1 MFFDLAKS
9 LRSLTRS
16 PIHSV
21 IHEAHRFA
29 CHHLESGGNVTPHNT
44 IGDQDFVL
52 PPDVSASAVATAI
65 KDWLR
70 SQRFSSRKRGND
82 AAPAFPQLWATP
94 MLSIA
99 LARSARAFQS
109 SSSVLIR
116 FAFSARSRN
125 LAFSLLAARSIVCS
139 TSKGQTEIITRK

>member
-29 CHHLESGGNVTPHNT
+29 RHHLESGGNVTPHNT

-52 PPDVSASAVATAI
+52 PPDVSASAVASAI
-65 KDWLR
+65 EDRLR
-70 SQRFSSRKRGND
+70 GQ
-82 AAPAFPQLWATP
+82 
-94 MLSIA
+94 
-99 LARSARAFQS
+99 
-109 SSSVLIR
+109 
-116 FAFSARSRN
+116 RSRRGSV
-125 LAFSLLAARSIVCS
+125 ASTQFRRSRR
-139 TSKGQTEIITRK
+139 TRTGRWSCRRK

>member
-29 CHHLESGGNVTPHNT
+29 RHHLESGGNVTPHNT

-52 PPDVSASAVATAI
+52 PPDVSGAEVATAI

-70 SQRFSSRKRGND
+70 SQRFSSSKRGIEGVPPLQTNAD
-82 AAPAFPQLWATP
+82 GKVVVPAEV
-94 MLSIA
+94 ML
-99 LARSARAFQS
+99 
-109 SSSVLIR
+109 VLGDGEIDRGRRVVERIVSEIR
-116 FAFSARSRN
+116 HHRMLRR
-125 LAFSLLAARSIVCS
+125 LPVRPLVP
-139 TSKGQTEIITRK
+139 TRR

>member
-29 CHHLESGGNVTPHNT
+29 RHHLESGGNVTPHNT

-52 PPDVSASAVATAI
+52 PPDVSASAVTSAI
-65 KDWLR
+65 EDRLR
-70 SQRFSSRKRGND
+70 GQRFSSRKRGID
-82 AAPAFPQLWATP
+82 AVPPLQTNADGKVVVTAEL
-94 MLSIA
+94 MLA
-99 LARSARAFQS
+99 LGDGEIDRGRRVVERIVSEIRHHRMLGRLPTRSALPGMR
-109 SSSVLIR
+109 
-116 FAFSARSRN
+116 
-125 LAFSLLAARSIVCS
+125 
-139 TSKGQTEIITRK
+139 

>member
-29 CHHLESGGNVTPHNT
+29 RHHLESGGNVTPHKT

-52 PPDVSASAVATAI
+52 PPDVSASAVASAI
-65 KDWLR
+65 EDRLR
-70 SQRFSSRKRGND
+70 GQRFSSRKRGID
-82 AAPAFPQLWATP
+82 AVVPLQTNADGKVVMPAEL
-94 MLSIA
+94 MLA
-99 LARSARAFQS
+99 LGDGSADRGRTGDGAHCQRS
-109 SSSVLIR
+109 
-116 FAFSARSRN
+116 
-125 LAFSLLAARSIVCS
+125 S
-139 TSKGQTEIITRK
+139 TSSNF

>member
-29 CHHLESGGNVTPHNT
+29 RHNLESGGNVTPHNT

-52 PPDVSASAVATAI
+52 PPDLSGAEVARAI
-65 KDWLR
+65 DDWLR
-70 SQRFSSRKRGND
+70 GQRFSSRKRGIEGVPPLQTNGD
-82 AAPAFPQLWATP
+82 GKVVVPAEL
-94 MLSIA
+94 MLA
-99 LARSARAFQS
+99 LGDGEIDRGRRVVERIVSEIRHHRMLGRLPTRSALPGMR
-109 SSSVLIR
+109 
-116 FAFSARSRN
+116 
-125 LAFSLLAARSIVCS
+125 
-139 TSKGQTEIITRK
+139 

>member
-29 CHHLESGGNVTPHNT
+29 RHHLESGGNVTPHNT

-52 PPDVSASAVATAI
+52 PPDVSASALASAI
-65 KDWLR
+65 EDRLR
-70 SQRFSSRKRGND
+70 GQRLSSRKRGIEGVPPLQTNAD
-82 AAPAFPQLWATP
+82 GKVVVPANLILLLEDGGIDSGRRVLERIVSEVRHHRMLRRLP
-94 MLSIA
+94 MRPL
-99 LARSARAFQS
+99 
-109 SSSVLIR
+109 VP
-116 FAFSARSRN
+116 
-125 LAFSLLAARSIVCS
+125 
-139 TSKGQTEIITRK
+139 TRR

>member
-29 CHHLESGGNVTPHNT
+29 RHHLESGGHVTPHNT

-52 PPDVSASAVATAI
+52 PPDVSASAVARAI
-65 KDWLR
+65 EDRLR
-70 SQRFSSRKRGND
+70 GQRFSSRKRGID
-82 AAPAFPQLWATP
+82 AVSPLQTNADGKVVVPAEVMLVLGDGEIDRGRRVVERIVSEIRHHR
-94 MLSIA
+94 MLSR
-99 LARSARAFQS
+99 LP
-109 SSSVLIR
+109 
-116 FAFSARSRN
+116 
-125 LAFSLLAARSIVCS
+125 VCPLVP
-139 TSKGQTEIITRK
+139 TRR